1 MQGNT
6 NSQPTRPQQR
16 RFLLATLGRAALSA
30 IVEKGSV
37 GAGRECRRGE
47 AESFEVLPYLSNL
60 KPHDAGLQTRE
71 APGRVTQAQADT
83 ALMDIR
89 HQIK

>member
-30 IVEKGSV
+30 IVEKDPQM
-37 GAGRECRRGE
+37 GR
-47 AESFEVLPYLSNL
+47 
-60 KPHDAGLQTRE
+60 
-71 APGRVTQAQADT
+71 
-83 ALMDIR
+83 
-89 HQIK
+89 